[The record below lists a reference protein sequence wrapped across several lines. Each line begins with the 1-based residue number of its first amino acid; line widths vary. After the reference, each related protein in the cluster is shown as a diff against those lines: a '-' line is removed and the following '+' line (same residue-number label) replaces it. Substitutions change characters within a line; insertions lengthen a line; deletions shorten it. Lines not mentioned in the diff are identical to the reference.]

1 MKLLKISLLF
11 LTTFTF
17 IACGGG
23 SSGGDTIVVV
33 SGTPAPKTSLS
44 ITDATGDEGKNIT
57 FKVIVNPNIANPIT
71 FDYRVVFDNSADSAN
86 ASDFEGAI
94 AGNRTIATNDSSTTI
109 EIGIFDDS
117 LREGA
122 ETFLITLSNLAPT
135 DLIFTKN
142 IAIGTI
148 VKNDSNGLNTI
159 TITNARGE
167 EGSRLNFQVTAG
179 ATITEQISF
188 QFEATLDNNATNPAN
203 ISELSGELTGTSYIA
218 TNDNSTTISILTSN
232 DILREANETFLV
244 ILSDLSP
251 TGTIFIDNVGRG
263 TILDND
269 NNAAGIVIISIAD
282 AEEREDSGTINFRVS
297 SKFSAISPFTFDYE
311 AVLDN
316 PISAS
321 TDDFTA
327 TSGTATIPVGRDST
341 TILIPLTVDTIAE
354 PDETFSLRL
363 TNLSSNATLDNNSA
377 KGTILNDDLGEISN
391 ATAIVGDT
399 AITLNWTNPNSN
411 LFAGAVIAYQESSST
426 APANCSSGATS
437 DVVRNATSDTITGLT
452 NDTAYSFRICAKS
465 NAGSLSN
472 GVTIIDLT
480 PNVVDQDND
489 GLIEIAD
496 ATGLYNIR
504 HNLAG
509 TSYKTRNSGVGNTTG
524 CPNGTCRGYE
534 LVADINLSSFN
545 DGTWDP
551 IGSSSNRFTAIFDGK
566 DKTISNLRI
575 TGNNSNVGLFS
586 AIQDATISNL
596 KLADVSITGNSN
608 VGALVGLA
616 TGTRTT
622 LSNIELIGDNLQS
635 SSDAEIKGNG
645 ANVGGL
651 VGEFSG
657 GAISDAS
664 SSLTVRGGANDS
676 ADSTGGLVGQLG
688 GSIKNSNSSGSVWA
702 SNSADDVGGLVG
714 LASRSGGSTISNSW
728 ASGNVS
734 SNGDDNDRYGGLVGE
749 NNGTISNSWASG
761 NVSSNGDDNGQ
772 YGGLVGANL
781 SGTTSNSWASGEV
794 TGNNDVG
801 GLVGLASRSGGS
813 TISNSWASGNVSSNG
828 DDNDRYGG
836 LVGENNGTIS
846 NSWASG
852 NVSSNGDDNGQY
864 GGLVGA
870 NLSGTTSNSW
880 ASGEVTG
887 NNDVGG
893 LVGVNSGLGTIRIS
907 WASGEV
913 TGNGSFGG
921 LAGRS
926 FGPIQG
932 RNYRLSDG
940 ANSIGTKLADAT
952 ALATLSG
959 ASGSVAI
966 NSNWHAGFNIIMSGT
981 FNVVDVARSL
991 FTRFCDTD
999 GSTIIEADEQMAD
1012 NSVWVM
1018 PPAANNVTTDT
1029 NEANQPAN
1037 YYQIPAIRCIANTA
1051 GITDQ
1056 TKIDAMRKIEID
1068 RQRHNFPQP

>member
-23 SSGGDTIVVV
+23 SSGGG
-33 SGTPAPKTSLS
+33 SGGGSSSGGGTPAPKTSLS

-452 NDTAYSFRICAKS
+452 NDTAYSFRICARN
-465 NAGSLSN
+465 NAGGSDSN
-472 GVTIIDLT
+472 GETLTNLT
-480 PNVVDQDND
+480 PRKADKDGN
-489 GLIEIAD
+489 GLIEIATATELNNIRYNLD
-496 ATGLYNIR
+496 ATSLKIR
-504 HNLAG
+504 SG
-509 TSYKTRNSGVGNTTG
+509 GVGNIIG
-524 CPNGTCRGYE
+524 CPVSGCRGYE
-534 LVADINLSSFN
+534 LTANIDLSSFN
-545 DGTWDP
+545 DGTWEP
-551 IGSSSNRFTAIFDGK
+551 IGSNSDNDRFTTIFDGTN
-566 DKTISNLRI
+566 KTISNLRI

-586 AIQDATISNL
+586 TIQDATISNL
-596 KLADVSITGNSN
+596 KLADIKITGNGN

-616 TGTRTT
+616 TGAGTT
-622 LSNIELIGDNLQS
+622 LSNIELIGDESQS
-635 SSDAEIKGNG
+635 SSDAEIQATG
-645 ANVGGL
+645 ARVGGL
-651 VGEFSG
+651 VGDFTG
-657 GAISDAS
+657 TITDAS

-676 ADSTGGLVGQLG
+676 ADHTGGLVGNLQSG
-688 GSIKNSNSSGSVWA
+688 SSIKNSNSSGSVSA
-702 SNSADDVGGLVG
+702 SDSADQVGGLVG
-714 LASRSGGSTISNSW
+714 GSNIGNISNSWASGEVSSTGLENVYYGGLVGWNSGIIRNSWSSGNVSGPGRSSYYGGFIGFNDGAISNSW

-734 SNGDDNDRYGGLVGE
+734 GIGGDYGGLTGD
-749 NNGTISNSWASG
+749 NNFNGTIS
-761 NVSSNGDDNGQ
+761 Q
-772 YGGLVGANL
+772 
-781 SGTTSNSWASGEV
+781 SWASGEV
-794 TGNNDVG
+794 TGSTRVG
-801 GLVGLASRSGGS
+801 GLVGNA
-813 TISNSWASGNVSSNG
+813 IGN
-828 DDNDRYGG
+828 
-836 LVGENNGTIS
+836 
-846 NSWASG
+846 
-852 NVSSNGDDNGQY
+852 
-864 GGLVGA
+864 
-870 NLSGTTSNSW
+870 
-880 ASGEVTG
+880 
-887 NNDVGG
+887 
-893 LVGVNSGLGTIRIS
+893 
-907 WASGEV
+907 
-913 TGNGSFGG
+913 
-921 LAGRS
+921 
-926 FGPIQG
+926 IQG
-932 RNYRLSDG
+932 RNYQLDASTGNNANTRTNLDLANDDGVGVSFVLGGTVNSGTIVGNRAAGLRDLANLSGD
-940 ANSIGTKLADAT
+940 SSGTGNLSYG
-952 ALATLSG
+952 TLSE
-959 ASGSVAI
+959 
-966 NSNWHAGFNIIMSGT
+966 WHEGFNITMRVNRVD
-981 FNVVDVARSL
+981 FVVDVARSL

-1018 PPAANNVTTDT
+1018 APAANNVTTDT

-1037 YYQIPAIRCIANTA
+1037 YYQIPAIRCIANTE
-1051 GITDQ
+1051 GTTD
-1056 TKIDAMRKIEID
+1056 TAEIDRLRKIEID
-1068 RQRHNFPQP
+1068 RQRHKFPQP